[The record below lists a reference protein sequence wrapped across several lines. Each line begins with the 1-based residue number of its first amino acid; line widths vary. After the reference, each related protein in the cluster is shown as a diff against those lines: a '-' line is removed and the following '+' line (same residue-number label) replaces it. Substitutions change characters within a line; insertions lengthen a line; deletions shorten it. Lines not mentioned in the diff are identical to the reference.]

1 MISETEKSPKFLT
14 SETTFTEPRKRNL
27 RMEANMR
34 RQNLQRTEIKD
45 EKRGEK
51 EMAKDVSLLTMK
63 STGILPC
70 RSLGGQYLTFK
81 NMVFN

>member
-51 EMAKDVSLLTMK
+51 EMAKDGVQTNNHKKGQQVATMFR
-63 STGILPC
+63 C
-70 RSLGGQYLTFK
+70 
-81 NMVFN
+81 